1 VRRTGERAAGRKRGH
16 ERSPRAAA
24 DAAAEEEAIVAA
36 AGGEIRGD
44 SRRGE
49 RREGDGQTAQNGASP
64 RGRDTTR
71 GGEVMWAGTVVV
83 VGSRRKL
90 TRREGRTRGVE
101 VDGTVR
107 WSCLDFVLLT
117 FLLLLGSGTG
127 SRRVFLLR
135 IQNHLPSASELLAIW
150 NRIVTLHEIAFVN
163 DNRQKGAIL
172 KLIFRLQGIILTNHV
187 ACML

>member
-1 VRRTGERAAGRKRGH
+1 MRRTGERAAGRKRGH

-90 TRREGRTRGVE
+90 TRRKGRTRGCGSGWNCGV
-101 VDGTVR
+101 
-107 WSCLDFVLLT
+107 CLDFVLLT
-117 FLLLLGSGTG
+117 FLLGSGTG
-127 SRRVFLLR
+127 SLRVFFIEFQDLD
-135 IQNHLPSASELLAIW
+135 
-150 NRIVTLHEIAFVN
+150 V
-163 DNRQKGAIL
+163 
-172 KLIFRLQGIILTNHV
+172 
-187 ACML
+187 